1 MDDLNM
7 FHILTPTIEDLKNG
21 VRVCSQD
28 DVASKT
34 LVCFLDKYGAFHFG
48 FGYKYGST
56 FPVVCWENN
65 TRKNKT
71 VPKGALIIAFD
82 GQTTPNSFRA
92 NFNANDFLFTTIWF
106 NNDAQDNVRDE
117 LRALNDK
124 QDRIADITAR
134 IPGLTI
140 QQLDEV
146 IKKINELQGNN

>member
-1 MDDLNM
+1 MVDLNLI
-7 FHILTPTIEDLKNG
+7 HILAINV
-21 VRVCSQD
+21 VR
-28 DVASKT
+28 
-34 LVCFLDKYGAFHFG
+34 
-48 FGYKYGST
+48 
-56 FPVVCWENN
+56 
-65 TRKNKT
+65 NKT